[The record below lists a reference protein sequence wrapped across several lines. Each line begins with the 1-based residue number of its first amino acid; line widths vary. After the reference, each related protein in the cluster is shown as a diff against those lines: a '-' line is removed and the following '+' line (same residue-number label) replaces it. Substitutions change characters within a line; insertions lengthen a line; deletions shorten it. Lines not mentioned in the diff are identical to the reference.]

1 MQQDARRALEDS
13 LQVQEPHHKE
23 LTNAQKDRDR
33 LRDRLAT
40 ADLRLSVVLDA
51 GALAAQGC
59 DGGVREAAG
68 TGGLVH
74 GAARAQLDPAHAQ
87 RIIAITGDA
96 DDGLIALQTWQAYV
110 LEATK

>member
-1 MQQDARRALEDS
+1 VQQDARRALEDS

-59 DGGVREAAG
+59 DGGCEKPPALAAWFMVPREPNLTQRMLNELSPSPATLT
-68 TGGLVH
+68 TG
-74 GAARAQLDPAHAQ
+74 
-87 RIIAITGDA
+87 
-96 DDGLIALQTWQAYV
+96 
-110 LEATK
+110 